1 MLTVRDLWKSFGDIQ
16 VLRGVNLTL
25 AGGSLAVLTGPNGS
39 GKTTLLKLVAGILK
53 PSRGYIAVYGFK
65 PGSFEARRLTSI
77 VLDRP
82 LLYED
87 LTVRENL
94 ELFKTLTGVSPGPY
108 YGAAIEK
115 LSITRVLER
124 RVRELSH
131 GWRRRV
137 DFVRALIG
145 NPKLLLFDEVTTAF
159 DRDSLEAVAEILWD
173 AVRGGSIVVAI
184 GASESQLSVLH
195 SYATHRCTLEGGVVS
210 CEAT

>member
-25 AGGSLAVLTGPNGS
+25 TGGSLAVLTGPNGS

-65 PGSFEARRLTSI
+65 PGSFEARSFTSI

-94 ELFKTLTGVSPGPY
+94 ELFKTLMGVSPGPHY
-108 YGAAIEK
+108 EAAIER
-115 LSITRVLER
+115 LSIARVLER
-124 RVRELSH
+124 RVRDLSH

-145 NPKLLLFDEVTTAF
+145 NPKLLLFDEATTAF
-159 DRDSLEAVAEILWD
+159 DRDSLEVIAEILWD
-173 AVRGGSIVVAI
+173 AVRGGSIVVVT
-184 GASESQLSVLH
+184 GASENQLGVLY